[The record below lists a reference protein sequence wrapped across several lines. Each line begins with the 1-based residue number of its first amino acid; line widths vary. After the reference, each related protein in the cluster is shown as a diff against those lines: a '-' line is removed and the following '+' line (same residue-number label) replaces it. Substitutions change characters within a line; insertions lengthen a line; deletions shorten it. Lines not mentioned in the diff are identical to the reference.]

1 VSSKRGIADRF
12 RGFLPVIIDVETA
25 GFNHKKDALL
35 EVAAV
40 ILRLNDEGTLKIKE
54 SIAVHVEPFP
64 GANLDTNALKFTG
77 IDPFNP
83 FRMAKPELKAMETIL
98 NPIRKEVKQTNCSR
112 AILVGHNATF
122 DLNFMQAAIARTK
135 IKKNP
140 FHQFSTFD
148 TATLAGLA
156 YGQTVLARACQAAGI
171 EFNEAN
177 AHAALYDAERTAELF
192 CDIVNRWD
200 KMAGFPEA
208 L

>member
-1 VSSKRGIADRF
+1 
-12 RGFLPVIIDVETA
+12 
-25 GFNHKKDALL
+25 
-35 EVAAV
+35 
-40 ILRLNDEGTLKIKE
+40 LNDDGILKKKE

-83 FRMAKPELKAMETIL
+83 FRMAKPELKAMEMIL
-98 NPIRKEVKQTNCSR
+98 APIRKEVKETNCSR

-122 DLNFMQAAIARTK
+122 DLNFMQAAVARTK
-135 IKKNP
+135 IKKDP

-200 KMAGFPEA
+200 KMAGFPEP